1 MLVASLFNFR
11 AFFLFFFSF
20 CMESTQPAPT
30 PPVHN
35 TARQQQPEQPL
46 HPPQPLQ
53 PDGSSHH
60 SYPTPLS
67 SSSHWQPPPR
77 PQPPLQPPCGLNPPP
92 LGITAMPEPV
102 SSVSTSAHLAPAR
115 QPRRYRTTRRVPL
128 VKGNLVLDCPL
139 PVQYLNSVPHRDE
152 KEFTHMRYTAV
163 TCDPSR
169 FWDSYKLRQN
179 LMSRHTELCICI
191 TMYNVSFHMIMS

>member
-1 MLVASLFNFR
+1 
-11 AFFLFFFSF
+11 
-20 CMESTQPAPT
+20 MESTQPAPT

-60 SYPTPLS
+60 SYPTTFS

-102 SSVSTSAHLAPAR
+102 TSVSTSAHLAPAR